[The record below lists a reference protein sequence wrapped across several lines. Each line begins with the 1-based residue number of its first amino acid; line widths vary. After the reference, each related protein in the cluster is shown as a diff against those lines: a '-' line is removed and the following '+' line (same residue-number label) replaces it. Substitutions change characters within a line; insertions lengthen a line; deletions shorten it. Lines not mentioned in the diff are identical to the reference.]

1 MLLLAV
7 VAVRSLHRTV
17 GILRPRIPEQR
28 PEACPHEARAVNT
41 RILLVKRP
49 TGWAGLSCFAV
60 DDAPEHTIM
69 PGDVLVQAL

>member
-1 MLLLAV
+1 M
-7 VAVRSLHRTV
+7 
-17 GILRPRIPEQR
+17 
-28 PEACPHEARAVNT
+28 NT